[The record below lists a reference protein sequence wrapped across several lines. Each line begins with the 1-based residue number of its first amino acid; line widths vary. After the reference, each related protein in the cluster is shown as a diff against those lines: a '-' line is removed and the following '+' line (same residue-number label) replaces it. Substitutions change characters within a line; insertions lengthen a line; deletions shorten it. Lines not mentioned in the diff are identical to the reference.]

1 MNNESK
7 ENLRKILT
15 VLDEHCD
22 KYNDNCIFCVFFG
35 SGECMLELAGVEKFV
50 ELVEE

>member
-22 KYNDNCIFCVFFG
+22 KYNDNCIFCVF
-35 SGECMLELAGVEKFV
+35 LEAASVCLNL
-50 ELVEE
+50 LV